1 MSNISNVSANSSRI
15 PFETTQAAIVYSFIV
30 GLTILTN
37 VSMLSLIIAVRKL
50 HTMSNWIMASMFCT
64 GIIFAVFY
72 LLPRWVLY
80 YQWVVKEPIVCTVL
94 PLTGIG
100 VIVNLN
106 LHLTLVS
113 LDRYF
118 CVIFPF
124 KYEMRKTRVI
134 ARSSVAAVWFL
145 SVLGAYLPL
154 FTFLPPPY
162 KRCTTLQPANRV
174 HYVYLLT
181 IFSVL
186 FFFPLLV
193 LIVTYTQILVIVNS
207 HTQRDKII
215 SRRASTPLSVI
226 KRNIR
231 AIKHMAIMIGIFILF
246 WLPYVIIFLVLYS
259 YKSVPKSTAQ
269 VIRSLQYLAF
279 SYPAIN
285 PLLYGY
291 FTASLRREIE
301 KRVRATWL
309 GNKLCN
315 RLGATK
321 RANTVHNP
329 TVDSIVANDWRRK
342 SSAHT
347 ITAFNVEQAHCI
359 K

>member
-1 MSNISNVSANSSRI
+1 MSNITNQTEI
-15 PFETTQAAIVYSFIV
+15 PFETVQSTIVYGVIT

-37 VSMLSLIIAVRKL
+37 IFMLALIVSERKL
-50 HTMSNWIMASMFCT
+50 HTMSNWIMASMFCA
-64 GIIFAVFY
+64 GIIFGLLY

-80 YQWVVKEPIVCTVL
+80 YQWVKQDPIACTVL

-100 VIVNLN
+100 LIVNLN

-124 KYEMRKTRVI
+124 KYEMRKTRLI
-134 ARSSVAAVWFL
+134 AMSSVAAVWLL
-145 SVLGAYLPL
+145 SIFSAYLPL
-154 FTFLPPPY
+154 FTILMPPPNTCV
-162 KRCTTLQPANRV
+162 KFRPANPV
-174 HYVYLLT
+174 HHAYLIT

-193 LIVTYTQILVIVNS
+193 LIVTYTQILFIVNS

-215 SRRASTPLSVI
+215 SRRASTPISVI

-246 WLPYVIIFLVLYS
+246 WLPYVVVFLMLYS
-259 YKSVPKSTAQ
+259 SKFVTPTTAQ

-279 SYPAIN
+279 SYPAMN

-309 GNKLCN
+309 GNLLCS
-315 RLGATK
+315 RLASNN

-329 TVDSIVANDWRRK
+329 TVDSIVAQDWKRK

-347 ITAFNVEQAHCI
+347 ITAFNVEQANCV

>member
-1 MSNISNVSANSSRI
+1 MSNISNRSNGI
-15 PFETTQAAIVYSFIV
+15 PFETVQASIVFSFIV
-30 GLTILTN
+30 GLTVITN
-37 VSMLSLIIAVRKL
+37 AGMLGLIIAVRKL
-50 HTMSNWIMASMFCT
+50 HTMSNWIMASMFCS
-64 GIIFAVFY
+64 GIIFAVLY

-80 YQWVVKEPIVCTVL
+80 YQGVSEDPIACTVL
-94 PLTGIG
+94 PFTGIG
-100 VIVNLN
+100 LIVNLN

-118 CVIFPF
+118 CVMFPF
-124 KYEMRKTRVI
+124 KYEMKKTRVI
-134 ARSSVAAVWFL
+134 AMSSVAACWL
-145 SVLGAYLPL
+145 ISILGAYLPL
-154 FTFLPPPY
+154 FTILIVDPN
-162 KRCTTLQPANRV
+162 KCIGLQTANPV
-174 HYVYLLT
+174 HYAYLLT

-193 LIVTYTQILVIVNS
+193 LIVTYTQILLIVNS

-231 AIKHMAIMIGIFILF
+231 AIKYMAIMIGIFIIF
-246 WLPYVIIFLVLYS
+246 WLPYVILFLLLNS
-259 YKSVPKSTAQ
+259 YEKVPIATAQ
-269 VIRSLQYLAF
+269 IIRSFQYLAF

-301 KRVRATWL
+301 KRIRATWL
-309 GNKLCN
+309 GSIICS
-315 RLGATK
+315 RLGSNN

-347 ITAFNVEQAHCI
+347 ITAFNVEQAHCV